1 MRQRKNQ
8 DMIRE
13 RVKTVCVSVCVQ
25 EEKKEREIGL
35 PHAAYSLRGRCME
48 WRGQW
53 DAVIG

>member
-1 MRQRKNQ
+1 MNQ

-13 RVKTVCVSVCVQ
+13 RESKKVCMQ
-25 EEKKEREIGL
+25 EEKKREIL
-35 PHAAYSLRGRCME
+35 VSFMLAQPLRGRCME